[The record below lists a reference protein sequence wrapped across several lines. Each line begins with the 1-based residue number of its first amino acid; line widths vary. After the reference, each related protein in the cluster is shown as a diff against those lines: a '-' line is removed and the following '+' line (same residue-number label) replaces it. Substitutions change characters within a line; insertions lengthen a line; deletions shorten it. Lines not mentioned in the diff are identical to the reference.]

1 MPFHTHTLPNGL
13 QLVGETIPSARS
25 AAVGFFV
32 KTGSRDETSEVAGV
46 SHFLEHMVFKGTPR
60 RTALDVNLDFDRIGA
75 NYNAY
80 TSEENTVYYAA
91 VLPEYLP
98 DVVDILADVL
108 RPSLRG
114 EDFDTEK
121 QVILE
126 EIKMYEDAPGSMAWD
141 HARRIYYADHPLG
154 NTILGSTASVGAL
167 SRDQMMGYF
176 GRRVRRPE
184 HRGGCGGEL
193 RLAGVRAARR
203 VAVRPLARDAGR
215 PGPRPRGPRQ
225 GRGPRPDAADREPGA
240 RPGDEPR
247 FVGRVAATVRRR
259 DPGDRRRGRLRQPAV
274 LGAGGP
280 GACRVGFVWHRPE
293 PGVRHDRDLVL
304 LRPGR
309 GRGQPRHR
317 QQILDDVQRDGITA
331 EELTQAKNKIASR
344 VVRHSERPM
353 GRMRAIASSWIY
365 CQEYSD
371 VDRELARFDAV
382 SLETIREYLDRY
394 PINEATVVEY
404 GPIDLVGWAPPT
416 VCPCGG
422 RCPPYFCTFSV
433 TDGAACSVFF
443 RSLRASTTT
452 GRSVGFTHGSA

>member
-1 MPFHTHTLPNGL
+1 MPFHTHSLPNGL

-32 KTGSRDETSEVAGV
+32 KTGSRDETAEVAGV
-46 SHFLEHMVFKGTPR
+46 SHFLEHMVFKGTQR

-91 VLPEYLP
+91 VLPEYLA
-98 DVVDILADVL
+98 DAVDILADVL

-167 SRDQMMGYF
+167 SRDQMKGYF
-176 GRRVRRPE
+176 DRRYVAPNVVAAQTRPQDVREARGKGGLHILTQPTSSQE
-184 HRGGCGGEL
+184 HVLVMSPGSSAESPLRYTAATLAIAVGDDSGSRLYWALVDPGLVESASCGTDQGQGCGMTVTSFSCDPDGV
-193 RLAGVRAARR
+193 AGNLEIVRK
-203 VAVRPLARDAGR
+203 
-215 PGPRPRGPRQ
+215 
-225 GRGPRPDAADREPGA
+225 
-240 RPGDEPR
+240 
-247 FVGRVAATVRRR
+247 
-259 DPGDRRRGRLRQPAV
+259 
-274 LGAGGP
+274 
-280 GACRVGFVWHRPE
+280 
-293 PGVRHDRDLVL
+293 
-304 LRPGR
+304 
-309 GRGQPRHR
+309 
-317 QQILDDVQRDGITA
+317 ILDDVQRDGITA
-331 EELTQAKNKIASR
+331 EELAQAKNKITSR

-353 GRMRAIASSWIY
+353 GRMRSIASSWIY

-404 GPIDLVGWAPPT
+404 GPLT
-416 VCPCGG
+416 
-422 RCPPYFCTFSV
+422 S
-433 TDGAACSVFF
+433 
-443 RSLRASTTT
+443 
-452 GRSVGFTHGSA
+452 